1 MAESIYE
8 KVADAV
14 NARTGYPC
22 LKGPELYAIL
32 EFLYTPE
39 EGELALKMPLKTITA
54 EKLAQNIGES
64 SEKVRGL
71 LESMA
76 DKALV
81 FTDDSRGGRRYVLM
95 PLLPGTFEV
104 HFMRGGTDERTQKL
118 ARLFQNYFAAVD
130 KVRADKTSVSAMP
143 RVYSSVPF
151 SRVISVE
158 ELIPAGV
165 QIHPYDRVSK
175 YIDEHELISI
185 GTCYCRHYGELLG
198 NPCTKP
204 KDNCFSFGQQ
214 AKFMI
219 ERGFNKAVTKQ
230 EALRVLDEA
239 EKAGLVHCSSNTSE
253 SINFICNCCTCH
265 CGIMASIKVADSPNA
280 AAESSF
286 VIHLDEDECIGCGEC
301 VERCQ
306 VKAIGMEDDDDKAVL
321 VAGRCIG
328 CGLCVS
334 TCSTEALR
342 LVPREDAPVPPRT
355 LLELNVAMISS
366 YKDQKEER
374 AKEKA

>member
-1 MAESIYE
+1 MPESIYE

-14 NARTGYPC
+14 NARSGYPC

-39 EGELALKMPLKTITA
+39 EGELALKMPMKAITA
-54 EKLAQNIGES
+54 EALARNIGES
-64 SEKVRGL
+64 PEKVSGL

-76 DKALV
+76 NKALV
-81 FTDDSRGGRRYVLM
+81 FTDDSRSERRYVLM

-104 HFMRGGTDERTQKL
+104 HFMRGESDEKTRHL
-118 ARLFQNYFAAVD
+118 ARLFQNYFAAAE
-130 KVRADKTSVSAMP
+130 KVKDTKASISALHG
-143 RVYSSVPF
+143 VYTAVPF
-151 SRVISVE
+151 SRVISIE
-158 ELIPAGV
+158 EMIPAGV

-214 AKFMI
+214 AKFMV
-219 ERGFNKAVTKQ
+219 ERGFNKAVSKE

-239 EKAGLVHCSSNTSE
+239 EEAGLVHCSSNTSE
-253 SINFICNCCTCH
+253 LINFICNCCSCH
-265 CGIMASIKVADSPNA
+265 CGIMASIKAADSPNA

-286 VIHLDEDECIGCGEC
+286 VMRLDEEECSGCGQC

-306 VKAIGMEDDDDKAVL
+306 VEAIAMEDDKVVL

-334 TCSTEALR
+334 TCPTEALK
-342 LVPREDAPVPPRT
+342 LVPREGAPVPPRT
-355 LLELNVAMISS
+355 LLDLNVAMIDS
-366 YKDQKEER
+366 YKKQKVER

>member
-1 MAESIYE
+1 MADALYE
-8 KVADAV
+8 KLADAV

-39 EGELALKMPLKTITA
+39 EGELALKMPMGAISATKLA
-54 EKLAQNIGES
+54 EKVGATP
-64 SEKVRGL
+64 EKMRDL
-71 LESMA
+71 LEGMA
-76 DKALV
+76 NKALC
-81 FTDDSRGGRRYVLM
+81 FTDDSRGERRYALM

-104 HFMRGGTDERTQKL
+104 HFMRGGTDDRTKAL
-118 ARLFQNYFAAVD
+118 AKLFQDYFAAVD
-130 KVRADKTSVSAMP
+130 RAREKKTEVSGLP
-143 RVYSSVPF
+143 RFYTAVPF
-151 SRVISVE
+151 SRVISIE

-165 QIHPYDRVSK
+165 QIHPHDRVSK
-175 YIDEHELISI
+175 YIAESEQISI
-185 GTCYCRHYGELLG
+185 GTCYCRHYGMLLG
-198 NPCTKP
+198 NPCSKP
-204 KDNCFSFGQQ
+204 KENCFSFGQQ

-219 ERGFNKAVTKQ
+219 ERDFNKEVTKE

-265 CGIMASIKVADSPNA
+265 CGIMESVKAAGSPNAVADS
-280 AAESSF
+280 SF
-286 VIHLDEDECIGCGEC
+286 VVRFDEDECIGCGEC

-306 VKAIGMEDDDDKAVL
+306 VEAIVMEGDKAAL

-334 TCSTEALR
+334 TCPTDALK
-342 LVPREDAPVPPRT
+342 LVPREDAPIPPKT
-355 LLELNVAMISS
+355 LVDLNVAMVESF
-366 YKDQKEER
+366 QKQKAVRDEE
-374 AKEKA
+374 KKA